1 MKLYKTIRTKKEV
14 AVTHSEKGVKYKKP
28 RKRIE
33 YTNQDVLV
41 ENPFSLIVDNLTHGH
56 LEDRIERIAKYLAA
70 LSLGHKVE
78 MANLIEVDDYY
89 NRGEIIS
96 YKFED

>member
-14 AVTHSEKGVKYKKP
+14 VVTHNEKGAKYKNP

-33 YTNQDVLV
+33 YVNKNVLV
-41 ENPFSLIVDNLTHGH
+41 KNPFSLIVDNLTHGH
-56 LEDRIERIAKYLAA
+56 LEERIERTAKYLAA
-70 LSLGHKVE
+70 LSLGYKVE
-78 MANLIEVDDYY
+78 MANLIEVNDYY
-89 NRGEIIS
+89 DREEVIG